1 MVRVRSTRAASAT
14 LREGARNHS
23 FDAVAAAAKE
33 KTHHGKEAF
42 R

>member
-1 MVRVRSTRAASAT
+1 MVRASSARAASAAP
-14 LREGARNHS
+14 REGARSHS

>member
-1 MVRVRSTRAASAT
+1 MAASAVP
-14 LREGARNHS
+14 REGARNHS
-23 FDAVAAAAKE
+23 LDAMAAAAKE